1 MLADKV
7 KTPVEFLAH
16 ELGVALTMEKTV
28 QELLLE
34 LRRKTRH
41 EALEQQFRRH
51 AEETI
56 EHIANLGR
64 AFALLG
70 TEPEEKPCL
79 PIKAMQAQGKLNMKR
94 TAGALMDDAIA
105 GGVTQTEH
113 YEIAVYE
120 ELITFAEAMG
130 RQDVAGLL
138 HHNLAQ
144 EQQMLDDVKQ
154 STGAIARDTF
164 GALP

>member
-7 KTPVEFLAH
+7 ETPLEFVAH
-16 ELGVALTMEKTV
+16 DLGVALTMEKTV
-28 QELLLE
+28 HGLLLE
-34 LRRKTRH
+34 LRRKTRR
-41 EALEQQFRRH
+41 EALEQLFRRH
-51 AEETI
+51 AEETV

-70 TEPEEKPCL
+70 AEPDEKPCL
-79 PIKAMQAQGKLNMKR
+79 PIKAIQAQGKLKMKR

-105 GGVTQTEH
+105 GGVAQTEH
-113 YEIAVYE
+113 YEVAVYE
-120 ELITFAEAMG
+120 ELIAFVEAMG
-130 RQDVAGLL
+130 RQDVARLL
-138 HHNLAQ
+138 HHNLAH